1 MAARC
6 GAMAGLRLMARPS
19 RRLLASWPC
28 AMRGQVRSFA
38 AAEEHAGIHQ
48 TPIVDH
54 LWAKRK
60 EAKKRAF
67 TTPVEPS
74 QRGERALISKTP
86 EDSAQSVT
94 YPFSDPDKRWL
105 VDKYRNPWGYVRPGR
120 LFEDLDALAG
130 TIAFEHCRGVNP
142 QEKDP
147 HIVTASV
154 DRIKYWQRPNLEHDL
169 VLSGKVTYVGRSSM
183 EIRMKAQAEPSGT
196 TYMESTFT
204 FAARDPQTGRSVQI
218 NPLKVSTPEEEA
230 DFEMGAKR
238 DVARKEARNLA
249 EQSAVGRPLDAAG
262 MKMAHALMAEAQPL
276 LTMPSLAHET
286 DVLMSS
292 TRLQNTFMTM
302 PQQRNTAGRVFGGF
316 LMRRAYEL
324 ARSTAHLF
332 GGRRPV
338 FHELDEVTFMAP
350 VNVGDVLKFDSY
362 VLYTS
367 EEIDPQG
374 HATIHTEVK
383 AHILRPESRTVL
395 LANTF
400 NFTFGL
406 AANEDGTGGS
416 ALGTEV
422 SLRRVLPGSYGEAY
436 RIVERY
442 GADLAQV
449 AEDSHLAQSEGK

>member
-1 MAARC
+1 
-6 GAMAGLRLMARPS
+6 
-19 RRLLASWPC
+19 
-28 AMRGQVRSFA
+28 MRGQVRSFA

-48 TPIVDH
+48 TPIVDQ

-60 EAKKRAF
+60 QAQQQAAAVA
-67 TTPVEPS
+67 PAEPS
-74 QRGERALISKTP
+74 KSGERVLVSKTP

-94 YPFSDPDKRWL
+94 YQFSNPEKQWL
-105 VDKYRNPWGYVRPGR
+105 VDKYRNPWGHVRPGR

-130 TIAFEHCRGVNP
+130 TIAFEHCRGTNP
-142 QEKDP
+142 QEKNL

-154 DRIKYWQRPNLEHDL
+154 DRIKYLHRPNLEDNL
-169 VLSGKVTYVGRSSM
+169 VLAGKVTYVGRSSM
-183 EIRMKAQAEPSGT
+183 EIHMKAQAEWSDAPF
-196 TYMESTFT
+196 MESTFT
-204 FAARDPQTGRSVQI
+204 FVARDPDTGRAAQI
-218 NPLKVSTPEEEA
+218 NPLKVSGPEQEA
-230 DFEMGAKR
+230 LFDMGAKR
-238 DVARKEARNLA
+238 DAARKEARKLA
-249 EQSAVGRPLDAAG
+249 KESAVGRPLDSRA
-262 MKMAHALMAEAQPL
+262 MKTAHALMAEAQPL
-276 LTMPSLAHET
+276 ITMPSLANQR

-338 FHELDEVTFMAP
+338 FHELDEVTFLAP
-350 VNVGDVLKFDSY
+350 VNVGDMVTFESC

-367 EEIDPQG
+367 EKIDPQG
-374 HATIHTEVK
+374 RATIHTEVK
-383 AHILRPESRTVL
+383 AHVLRPESRSVTL
-395 LANTF
+395 SNTF

-406 AANEDGTGGS
+406 ADNVDGSGGS
-416 ALGTEV
+416 ALGSSV
-422 SLRRVLPGSYGEAY
+422 SLRRVLPGTYGEAY